1 MARKASMWAKAAGEY
16 YRKNK
21 GKNGITLFSDVLK
34 SSDFKREYNA
44 KYGKTSKARGSKKM
58 RSTRRMRGGDI
69 TTEEVVPEGEEVVPG
84 EEVVQEGEEVVPKEE
99 GEEVVPVREQD
110 TAGGRRK
117 RKNKSKSKG
126 KKGTKKYFKMW

>member
-44 KYGKTSKARGSKKM
+44 KYGKTSKAQGSKKM
-58 RSTRRMRGGDI
+58 RSTRRMRGGGPPLETIPEGNEEEDED
-69 TTEEVVPEGEEVVPG
+69 EEVE
-84 EEVVQEGEEVVPKEE
+84 
-99 GEEVVPVREQD
+99 
-110 TAGGRRK
+110 GGRR
-117 RKNKSKSKG
+117 RKSKSKG

>member
-99 GEEVVPVREQD
+99 IVE
-110 TAGGRRK
+110 GGRRK
-117 RKNKSKSKG
+117 RKSKSKSKG

>member
-58 RSTRRMRGGDI
+58 RSTRRIMGGDGD
-69 TTEEVVPEGEEVVPG
+69 EVPPEGEE
-84 EEVVQEGEEVVPKEE
+84 EE
-99 GEEVVPVREQD
+99 PV
-110 TAGGRRK
+110 TGGRR
-117 RKNKSKSKG
+117 RKSKSKG